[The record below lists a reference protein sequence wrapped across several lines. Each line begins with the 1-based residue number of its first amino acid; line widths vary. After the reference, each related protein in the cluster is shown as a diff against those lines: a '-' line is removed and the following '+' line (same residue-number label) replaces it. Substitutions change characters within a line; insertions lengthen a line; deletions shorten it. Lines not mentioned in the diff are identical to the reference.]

1 MSVLDVNTA
10 SDDVEDVMR
19 AVGDALSSWERQAA
33 PLGARPQRQDNS
45 DDLRRRAALLR
56 HQWRVDSNAIIHSNR
71 PGLGPW
77 LIRMQSFIRRMTW
90 WFLEPVVQQ
99 IRLFQRNSA
108 GVSDGLAREQKQAA
122 DRVSE
127 FGDLPRRVADLEAR
141 LMQLENRYDELG
153 SQADHAS

>member
-19 AVGDALSSWERQAA
+19 AVGDAVSSWERQAA
-33 PLGARPQRQDNS
+33 PSGAGPQRQDNS

-77 LIRMQSFIRRMTW
+77 LIRMQSLIRRMSW

-99 IRLFQRNSA
+99 IRLYQRNSA
-108 GVSDGLAREQKQAA
+108 RVIDGLAREQEQVA
-122 DRVSE
+122 DKLSAFEGLSRH
-127 FGDLPRRVADLEAR
+127 VADLEAR
-141 LMQLENRYDELG
+141 LVQLENRRDELG
-153 SQADHAS
+153 SYEDHAS